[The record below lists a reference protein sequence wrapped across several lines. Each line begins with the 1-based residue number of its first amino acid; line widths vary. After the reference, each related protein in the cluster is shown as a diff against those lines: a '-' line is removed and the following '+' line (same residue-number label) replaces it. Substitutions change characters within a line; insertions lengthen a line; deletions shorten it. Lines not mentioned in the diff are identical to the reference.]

1 MTRITRDDYG
11 CLATTGMTMDDWD
24 DQRWQG
30 MTKDDRGL
38 LSMTGMTRDD

>member
-1 MTRITRDDYG
+1 MTGITRDDYG

-38 LSMTGMTRDD
+38 LSMTRDAWDY